1 MPCKK
6 IVTWNCSR
14 QHRNSQPCGDITGL
28 CRHCDRE
35 DREIERKRRRDL
47 KLDIERDNKK
57 KEYIQHLTEVHN
69 ELEHLKRLRRDKL
82 EEEEE
87 QEKILQ
93 QHRDDIEQLKNPP
106 KKMALRS
113 ATNFNAQSN
122 PDDTNKASISS
133 KTSSSVDQKNSSPD
147 QQPAVKQEK
156 TVPKPSPAKDDWEY
170 QKSFLNAQCREVDTI
185 MSFIGLESVKAKFM
199 AIKDKV
205 DTSFRQN
212 IDLKNERFG
221 CVLLGNPGTGKTT
234 VARLYAGFLASM
246 GIIPE
251 NAFEETT
258 GSSLANA
265 GVSGCQK
272 IIDKLLNAGGGVL
285 FIDEAYQ
292 LVQGGS
298 FGGTQVLDFLLAE
311 VENRTGKIVFILAGY
326 QRLMEKFFSHNP
338 GLPSRFPHELKFH
351 DYDDNELLQILE
363 YTIKEKVC
371 QPANEDRR
379 WRRRFILS
387 HCGSTCWPRPR
398 PRGLRQCK
406 SDPKCPVENY
416 RAPIATT
423 QVGEK
428 KKR

>member
-82 EEEEE
+82 EEEE

-234 VARLYAGFLASM
+234 VARL
-246 GIIPE
+246 
-251 NAFEETT
+251 
-258 GSSLANA
+258 
-265 GVSGCQK
+265 
-272 IIDKLLNAGGGVL
+272 
-285 FIDEAYQ
+285 
-292 LVQGGS
+292 
-298 FGGTQVLDFLLAE
+298 
-311 VENRTGKIVFILAGY
+311 
-326 QRLMEKFFSHNP
+326 
-338 GLPSRFPHELKFH
+338 
-351 DYDDNELLQILE
+351 
-363 YTIKEKVC
+363 
-371 QPANEDRR
+371 
-379 WRRRFILS
+379 
-387 HCGSTCWPRPR
+387 
-398 PRGLRQCK
+398 
-406 SDPKCPVENY
+406 
-416 RAPIATT
+416 
-423 QVGEK
+423 
-428 KKR
+428 